1 MSENIYIKYSKK
13 FTKIN
18 LENFNK
24 IIEKIFEKIFTLNKY
39 KKLMKLLIK
48 YRLKFFENLLY
59 DLFLIKAKILW
70 KK

>member
-24 IIEKIFEKIFTLNKY
+24 IIEKTFEKIFTLNKY

-59 DLFLIKAKILW
+59 DLFLIKAKIL
-70 KK
+70 